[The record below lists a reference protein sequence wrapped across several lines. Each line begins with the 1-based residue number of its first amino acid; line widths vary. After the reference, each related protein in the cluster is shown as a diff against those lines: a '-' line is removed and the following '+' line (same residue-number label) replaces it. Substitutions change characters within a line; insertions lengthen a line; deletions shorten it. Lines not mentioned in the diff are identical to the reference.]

1 MNLLPRSLGLSA
13 VVLLLTTHPLPAPIS
28 EVPETTPTPKPKREV
43 ISRPKPNPKAIAKP
57 RVTPSRSFAGTWTGS
72 AGDSS
77 GTAVY
82 VIKISDDEKTVWIN
96 WNQTGQP
103 ITGPGLQLPCNRFRE
118 TLTWTLTQETSTE
131 TDTLRIDANGTA
143 SFVRDGRV
151 IAGDTFLDPGGPYNI
166 TGILSRQDFSP
177 APPATQTT
185 TPTAAPPT
193 TGLPTARPV
202 PKKPGFVYNPFD
214 PNSRTLLD
222 MRGKGS
228 GTKVKDPFSGKLFI
242 VP

>member
-1 MNLLPRSLGLSA
+1 M
-13 VVLLLTTHPLPAPIS
+13 
-28 EVPETTPTPKPKREV
+28 
-43 ISRPKPNPKAIAKP
+43 
-57 RVTPSRSFAGTWTGS
+57 
-72 AGDSS
+72 
-77 GTAVY
+77 
-82 VIKISDDEKTVWIN
+82 VWIN

-131 TDTLRIDANGTA
+131 TDTLRIDANGSA

-177 APPATQTT
+177 APP
-185 TPTAAPPT
+185 
-193 TGLPTARPV
+193 
-202 PKKPGFVYNPFD
+202 D

-222 MRGKGS
+222 VRGKGS